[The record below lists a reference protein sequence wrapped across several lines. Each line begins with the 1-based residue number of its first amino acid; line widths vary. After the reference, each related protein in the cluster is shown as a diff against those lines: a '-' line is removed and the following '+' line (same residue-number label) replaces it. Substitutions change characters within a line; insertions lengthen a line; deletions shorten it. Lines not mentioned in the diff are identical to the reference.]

1 MLPSQYLDLDDYEKA
16 FVIASIK
23 IKGENDKR
31 AQDDAKKGKKSSPK
45 KKGR

>member
-1 MLPSQYLDLDDYEKA
+1 MEEQEKA

-23 IKGENDKR
+23 MKIEADKKEKKR
-31 AQDDAKKGKKSSPK
+31 AESKAK